1 MLGIWRAKVVA
12 SGNVYTE
19 DLETLDDGKQWAT
32 MKLAELG
39 HDASAVKW
47 QDRERSSYCV
57 PGTGLE
63 LHVTRRG

>member
-12 SGNVYTE
+12 SGKVYTE
-19 DLETLDDGKQWAT
+19 DLETLEDAKQWAT

-39 HDASAVKW
+39 HTAPVQWK
-47 QDRERSSYCV
+47 DRDRSSVAV

-63 LHVTRRG
+63 LHVTRRD

>member
-19 DLETLDDGKQWAT
+19 DLETLEDGKQWAT
-32 MKLAELG
+32 LKLAELG
-39 HDASAVKW
+39 HTVPVQWK
-47 QDRERSSYCV
+47 DRDRSSVAV

-63 LHVTRRG
+63 AHVTRRD

>member
-1 MLGIWRAKVVA
+1 MLTNWRAKVVA

-19 DLETLDDGKQWAT
+19 DLETLEDGKQWAT

-39 HDASAVKW
+39 HAVPITW
-47 QDRERSSYCV
+47 QDRERSSFAV

-63 LHVTRRG
+63 LHVTKRD

>member
-12 SGNVYTE
+12 GGNVYTE
-19 DLETLDDGKQWAT
+19 DLETLSDGKQWAS

-39 HDASAVKW
+39 HDATAIQW
-47 QDRERSSYCV
+47 NDRERSSFAV

-63 LHVTRRG
+63 LHVTRKE

>member
-19 DLETLDDGKQWAT
+19 ELETLADGKQWAT

-39 HDASAVKW
+39 HASSAIQW
-47 QDRERSSYCV
+47 TDRERSSFAI

-63 LHVTRRG
+63 LHVTRRD